1 MSDSPPEDRYP
12 VPARPAQGEFRD
24 RGSKF
29 VAYLR
34 PVRTEAE
41 ALAAVDD
48 QRRAHP
54 KCNHHCYAYRLGQGA
69 DRWRANDDGE
79 PSGTA
84 GKPILGQIDKA
95 GLSDLII
102 VVSRYFGGTKLGTSG
117 LIQAY
122 REAALLAL
130 QETESTMRLLTD
142 TVVLQF
148 GYELMTPV
156 MSALSQLELA
166 MADQDFGAQAEVRL
180 ALPRSTTAD
189 TLRTLKATIAGVYP
203 EEVDADF
210 TVPGLTISF
219 PNPDGAA

>member
-1 MSDSPPEDRYP
+1 M
-12 VPARPAQGEFRD
+12 PARPSTGEFRD

-29 VAYLR
+29 VAHLE

-41 ALAAVDD
+41 ALAVVDD

-54 KCNHHCYAYRLGQGA
+54 KCNHHCYAYRLGPGT

-95 GLSDLII
+95 GLSDVII

-117 LIQAY
+117 LINAY
-122 REAALLAL
+122 REAAHLAVDG
-130 QETESTMRLLTD
+130 TASTTRILTD
-142 TVVLQF
+142 DVVLQF

-156 MSALSQLELA
+156 MSALSQLELP
-166 MADQDFGAQAEVRL
+166 MADQQFGTRAEVRL
-180 ALPRSTTAD
+180 SLPCSTTAV
-189 TLRTLKATIAGVYP
+189 TLRRLKATIADVYL
-203 EEVDADF
+203 EEVDAEY
-210 TVPGLTISF
+210 TVPGLTILF
-219 PNPDGAA
+219 PESTGTG